1 MMNTPLAAQ
10 TGAAALGLLYESAL
24 AAADAAIE
32 RNDAESLHDLRVA
45 LRRLT
50 VLVEQFAASGYKRK
64 SLLRDIKS
72 ALKQSNRG
80 RDAQVMLTW
89 LEGEWPCLDERERI
103 GARQWQ
109 RTLERMRKHRLFEPK
124 QASPALKRMVRTLDK
139 LSPQDDR
146 VQLPLGLL
154 AARCLEQ
161 QANEL
166 GALMTGDGVSDQLHF
181 IRLKAKTVRYLL
193 LPFCD
198 ESLGCARAL
207 QELQRLQTQ
216 LGEWHDAVVR
226 QQSLLRLL
234 RKKVVTLLCDTEAK
248 GVVRRVAV
256 RSPALPGLM
265 ALARSNALAQQRL
278 VGLIERKYLRDGGT
292 GLTNPLHQAI
302 AELRKAATAR
312 G

>member
-1 MMNTPLAAQ
+1 MKQQLSKLPA
-10 TGAAALGLLYESAL
+10 AAALGELFGDEL
-24 AAADAAIE
+24 AAAQAAVV
-32 RNDAESLHDLRVA
+32 RNDSESLHDYRVA
-45 LRRLT
+45 LRRLHVLIKQLAQPDGPRRT
-50 VLVEQFAASGYKRK
+50 VLRS
-64 SLLRDIKS
+64 IKD
-72 ALKQSNRG
+72 LMMESNRG
-80 RDAQVMLTW
+80 RDAQVMLAW
-89 LEGEWPCLDERERI
+89 LEGERSCLDEQEQI

-109 RTLERMRKHRLFEPK
+109 RTLGRLQAHRLFEPK
-124 QASPALKRMVRTLDK
+124 HAFSALKSMAPTLDK

-146 VQLPLGLL
+146 VRMPLGLL
-154 AARCLEQ
+154 AAQCLEQ

-166 GALMTGDGVSDQLHF
+166 GSLMKDDGVADQLHF

-198 ESLGCARAL
+198 ESPGGLRAL

-234 RKKVVTLLCDTEAK
+234 RKEIVTLLCDAKAK
-248 GVVRRVAV
+248 GAVRRVAE

-265 ALARSNALAQQRL
+265 ALARSNTLAQQRL

-292 GLTNPLHQAI
+292 GLSNLLQQAI
-302 AELRKAATAR
+302 AELRKAVTAL